1 MRPVAWCNLIDH
13 DIRAEE
19 VMITSAQSDEPFDY
33 QVMAELFTS
42 KNIRIRSR
50 VVKYMRFNHAADA
63 IRFAI
68 EQLPADVLLG
78 AYLEADEKR
87 YDSRGIRR
95 LYDRAEFPFTHLAKV
110 A

>member
-1 MRPVAWCNLIDH
+1 LIDH
-13 DIRAEE
+13 DTQAEE
-19 VMITSAQSDEPFDY
+19 VMITSAESDEPFDY
-33 QVMAELFTS
+33 QTMAELFTS

-95 LYDRAEFPFTHLAKV
+95 LYELPKYPFPHLKKV